1 VHRLGL
7 IVLMQSPKKLRALC
21 ALLLCYA
28 TVVHSQDEWN
38 EASTP
43 LHIYGPRF
51 IDTENGRSWQQMD
64 MQTRILFLIGV
75 QDGVALLFKQ
85 LSSDVNVDKLQHGVD
100 GVIISGFRWSDLAKQ
115 VDLFYSD
122 SANIKIPIVE
132 AYVYSLKKLKGA
144 DSTTLDQL
152 VVQLRREYNQQ

>member
-1 VHRLGL
+1 
-7 IVLMQSPKKLRALC
+7 
-21 ALLLCYA
+21 
-28 TVVHSQDEWN
+28 
-38 EASTP
+38 
-43 LHIYGPRF
+43 
-51 IDTENGRSWQQMD
+51 MD